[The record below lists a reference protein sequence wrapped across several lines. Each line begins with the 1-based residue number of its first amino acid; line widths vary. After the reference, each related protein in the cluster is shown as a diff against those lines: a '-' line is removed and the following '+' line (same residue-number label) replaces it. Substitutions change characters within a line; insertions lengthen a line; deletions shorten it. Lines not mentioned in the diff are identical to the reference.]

1 MEQQRRRFQQTLSR
15 QELLVLFA
23 AARQKASHLD
33 KSKSKRGG
41 FMRSIHAAAFALCLL
56 TVAPVRSLAG
66 DPQHDVQAAYTAF
79 DATYNKGDAK
89 AVVAL
94 YVPNAKVLP
103 PTHEVASGPAAIEK
117 FFAGFYANGVTD
129 HKLELI
135 DAGGDDKVVYGTANW
150 SAKGKDKD
158 GKPANFSGIA
168 THVFERQADGSL
180 KLRLH
185 TFN

>member
-1 MEQQRRRFQQTLSR
+1 
-15 QELLVLFA
+15 
-23 AARQKASHLD
+23 
-33 KSKSKRGG
+33 
-41 FMRSIHAAAFALCLL
+41 MRVIHATAFALCLL
-56 TVAPVRSLAG
+56 TVAPVGCFA
-66 DPQHDVQAAYTAF
+66 
-79 DATYNKGDAK
+79 GDAK
-89 AVVAL
+89 SDVSAAYAAFDTTFNKGNAKAVAAL
-94 YVPNAKVLP
+94 YLPNAKVLP
-103 PTHEVASGPAAIEK
+103 PTHEVASGPTEIEK

-158 GKPANFSGIA
+158 SKPANFSGIA

>member
-1 MEQQRRRFQQTLSR
+1 
-15 QELLVLFA
+15 
-23 AARQKASHLD
+23 
-33 KSKSKRGG
+33 
-41 FMRSIHAAAFALCLL
+41 MRLIHAAAFALCLL
-56 TVAPVRSLAG
+56 TVAPVGSFAS
-66 DPQHDVQAAYTAF
+66 DPKSDVSAAYAAF
-79 DATYNKGDAK
+79 DAAFNKGDAK
-89 AVVAL
+89 AVAAL
-94 YVPNAKVLP
+94 YLPNAKVLP

-117 FFAGFYANGVTD
+117 FFAGLHANGVTD
-129 HKLELI
+129 HKLEMI
-135 DAGGDDKVVYGTANW
+135 DAGGDDKVVYGAANW